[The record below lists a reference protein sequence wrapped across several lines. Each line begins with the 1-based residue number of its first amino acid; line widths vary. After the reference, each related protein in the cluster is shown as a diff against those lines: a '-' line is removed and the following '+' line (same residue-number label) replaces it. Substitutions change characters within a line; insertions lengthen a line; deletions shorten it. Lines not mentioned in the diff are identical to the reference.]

1 MWSDRLVATLKYIW
15 LLSHLFLV
23 CPRSITDKLRN
34 KKASKW
40 ETLYLYLYNMI
51 SVAFVIYLVYNTTTY
66 KIDSKFNTVIQ
77 LADLIFTVSNNLSV
91 AVTMLFCLFHQKT
104 LTEVVC
110 KLDRINSKLRR
121 SFIWKS
127 YKAPQIFIACGIL
140 IMILQWLWLL
150 INYLRNCK
158 ITLSE
163 CFLRW
168 INIYTSTKISQ
179 VMLLL
184 FCSFVVILKHKLYVI
199 NENIKQLFKDKSFNK
214 SDGFYQETLD
224 QIEKNYRDVIVVYT
238 EVESIFSIPLL
249 MKTGSLFIT
258 IFSSLYFSIFG
269 YIYSDQL
276 IIPRT
281 FHDLS
286 LPLILIVIS
295 GSELLVTV
303 TVCEL
308 TTIEYKRTS
317 KLLYRIPIAGSNVSV
332 MRRVR

>member
-1 MWSDRLVATLKYIW
+1 MWSDKLVATLKYIW
-15 LLSHLFLV
+15 LLSHVFLL
-23 CPRSITDKLRN
+23 CPRSIKDKLRN
-34 KKASKW
+34 KNPSKW
-40 ETLYLYLYNMI
+40 ETLYLYFYNMI
-51 SVAFVIYLVYNTTTY
+51 SVGFVIYLVYTTTLY
-66 KIDSKFNTVIQ
+66 KIDSKFNIVIQ
-77 LADLIFTVSNNLSV
+77 LADVIFTVSNNLSV
-91 AVTMLFCLFHQKT
+91 AVTMLFCLFHQNT
-104 LTEVVC
+104 LTEVIC

-121 SFIWKS
+121 LFIWKS
-127 YKAPQIFIACGIL
+127 YKAPQIFIASGIL
-140 IMILQWLWLL
+140 IVIIQWLWLL
-150 INYLRNCK
+150 LNYLRNCK
-158 ITLSE
+158 ISLSE

-184 FCSFVVILKHKLYVI
+184 FCSLVVVLKHNLYVI

-214 SDGFYQETLD
+214 SDVFYRETLD
-224 QIEKNYRDVIVVYT
+224 EIEKTYHDVIVVYT
-238 EVESIFSIPLL
+238 EIQSIFSIPLL

-276 IIPRT
+276 IKPRS
-281 FHDLS
+281 FHDLA

-317 KLLYRIPIAGSNVSV
+317 KLLYRIPIARSSGSIMKRVS
-332 MRRVR
+332 